1 MSSND
6 YIMIAGRIRAA
17 LEQKKSFTLPLMTM
31 ADLAHVLTYLKMAEA
46 AA

>member
-6 YIMIAGRIRAA
+6 CIMIAGRIRAA

-31 ADLAHVLTYLKMAEA
+31 ADLAHVLEHLQRAEA

>member
-17 LEQKKSFTLPLMTM
+17 LEQKKSFTGSD
-31 ADLAHVLTYLKMAEA
+31 AQWNENSR
-46 AA
+46 